1 MMRTIAGLIAGLALL
16 MAPALA
22 SDEKLGKAK
31 RVYKQF
37 CAHCH
42 GLNMVNPGTSSY
54 DLRKFPTDQKDRFY
68 KAVLKGSRNMPAW
81 GDILRP
87 DEMELLWYYV
97 ATRAGKQPFPETSKS
112 EAPAQDDM
120 KTLASGK
127 LTACLA
133 KNGGVMSSWRHGGGT
148 GLDYHL
154 SEAIANALGLELH
167 VTWFESEQ
175 EEESNPVKE
184 LYAMLAYGLCDMA
197 PGVALYETA
206 LGPYAGQRAALPRWK
221 DRPDHLGKEFQ
232 VDLENVR
239 LSKPY
244 ARMEFA
250 IVVREGQ
257 RSSFEK
263 LADLEGLTVGV
274 EQGTLPGVLT
284 LRQGTSAIT
293 KRAKTYNPGPG
304 FLWKMET
311 GEFDAALVAVAAYDF
326 HKRQNRITKLRLT
339 DYRHPLG
346 FNLGIAV
353 RADNEAL
360 ADAVDGFIPK
370 FLADG
375 TLRKAA
381 EKSKL
386 HFAAPK
392 KPDIQRRLTMRDIL
406 SKN

>member
-1 MMRTIAGLIAGLALL
+1 MLRTIAVSVAVLALTL
-16 MAPALA
+16 ASALA
-22 SDEKLGKAK
+22 TDEKASKAK
-31 RVYKQF
+31 RVYKQL

-54 DLRKFPTDQKDRFY
+54 DLRKFPTDQKERFF
-68 KAVLKGSRNMPAW
+68 KAVLKGSKNMPAW
-81 GDILRP
+81 GDVVTP
-87 DEMELLWYYV
+87 EEMELLWFYV
-97 ATRAGKQPFPETSKS
+97 ATRGGKKPFPKASDATPEK
-112 EAPAQDDM
+112 PRNI
-120 KTLASGK
+120 KTLTSGK

-133 KNGGVMSSWRHGGGT
+133 RNGGVMSSWRHDGGT
-148 GLDYHL
+148 GLDYFL
-154 SEAIANALGLELH
+154 AEAIAHRLGIAFD

-184 LYAMLAYGLCDMA
+184 LYAMLSYELCDIA

-206 LGPYAGQRAALPRWK
+206 FGSYSGQRSALPRWK
-221 DRPDHLGKEFQ
+221 DRPTHIGRGFQ
-232 VDLENVR
+232 IELKPVL

-250 IVVREGQ
+250 IVVRDGQ
-257 RSSFEK
+257 PDKFTT

-284 LRQGTSAIT
+284 LRQGTAVI
-293 KRAKTYNPGPG
+293 RAHAKTYNPGPG

-346 FNLGIAV
+346 FNLGVAV
-353 RADNEAL
+353 RANNRAL
-360 ADAVDGFIPK
+360 AEAVDLLIPG

-386 HFAAPK
+386 HFSAPK
-392 KPDIQRRLTMRDIL
+392 KPDIQSRLTMRDIL
-406 SKN
+406 ARK